1 LYSSQISVCIHWRH
15 VDVVMEINWQEM
27 HNWNLCGKTEV
38 GFEVASDA
46 ARALETRR
54 VGPARHPLERAI
66 PSTGHGGAEMSIRP
80 VLGFVA
86 WG

>member
-1 LYSSQISVCIHWRH
+1 MPLELS
-15 VDVVMEINWQEM
+15 
-27 HNWNLCGKTEV
+27 
-38 GFEVASDA
+38 
-46 ARALETRR
+46 ETRR

-66 PSTGHGGAEMSIRP
+66 PSTGDGGAEMAIRP